1 MRNNLKTHR
10 FGKNKE
16 LLLHFVKV
24 YFQLMVFW
32 SHLFSQKLPPL
43 FEGRELVL
51 QHLQLLDEA
60 VLLRHLV
67 LVDVQ
72 SLQDAT

>member
-1 MRNNLKTHR
+1 M
-10 FGKNKE
+10 G
-16 LLLHFVKV
+16 
-24 YFQLMVFW
+24 FW

-43 FEGRELVL
+43 LKGRELVL

-72 SLQDAT
+72 SLQGETWTSGQSPGPLGWPSSEQVYLMN